1 MMEDDITI
9 ITTKW
14 AIITQKMVVQTIDT
28 PQGPMQVQQP
38 IQVPVVFRSL
48 KEAQRYV
55 EENYKNADQIVLQK
69 IQYDDMQEK
78 QVEYYYRE
86 EEDSCH

>member
-1 MMEDDITI
+1 MEDNITI

-14 AIITQKMVVQTIDT
+14 AIITQKMITQVVNT

-38 IQVPVVFRSL
+38 VQVPLVFRSL
-48 KEAQRYV
+48 KEVQRYV
-55 EENYKNADQIVLQK
+55 EENYKNADQIALQK
-69 IQYDDMQEK
+69 IEYDDVQEK
-78 QVEYYYRE
+78 QIEYYYRE

>member
-1 MMEDDITI
+1 MEDNITI

-14 AIITQKMVVQTIDT
+14 AIITQKMVTQVVNT
-28 PQGPMQVQQP
+28 PQGLMQVQQP
-38 IQVPVVFRSL
+38 VQVPLVFRSL
-48 KEAQRYV
+48 KEVQRYV

-69 IQYDDMQEK
+69 IEYDDVQEK
-78 QVEYYYRE
+78 QIEYYYRE

>member
-1 MMEDDITI
+1 MEDNITI
-9 ITTKW
+9 ITTNW
-14 AIITQKMVVQTIDT
+14 AIITQKMITQVVDT
-28 PQGPMQVQQP
+28 PQGQMQIQQP

-48 KEAQRYV
+48 KEVQRYV

-69 IQYDDMQEK
+69 IQYDDVQEK
-78 QVEYYYRE
+78 QIEYYYKE

>member
-1 MMEDDITI
+1 MEDNITI

-14 AIITQKMVVQTIDT
+14 AIITQKMITQVIDT

-38 IQVPVVFRSL
+38 VQVPVVFRGL
-48 KEAQRYV
+48 KEVQRYV

-69 IQYDDMQEK
+69 IEYDEVQEK
-78 QVEYYYRE
+78 QIEYYYRE

>member
-1 MMEDDITI
+1 MEDDITI

>member
-1 MMEDDITI
+1 MEDNITI

-14 AIITQKMVVQTIDT
+14 AIITQKMVTQVIDT

-38 IQVPVVFRSL
+38 VQVPVVFRGL
-48 KEAQRYV
+48 KEVQRYV

-69 IQYDDMQEK
+69 IEYDEVQEK
-78 QVEYYYRE
+78 QIEYYYRE
-86 EEDSCH
+86 EEDLCH

>member
-1 MMEDDITI
+1 MEDNITI

-14 AIITQKMVVQTIDT
+14 AIITQKMITQVIDT

-38 IQVPVVFRSL
+38 VQVPVVFRSL
-48 KEAQRYV
+48 KEVQRYV

-69 IQYDDMQEK
+69 IEYDEVQEK
-78 QVEYYYRE
+78 QIEYYYRE

>member
-1 MMEDDITI
+1 MEDNIII

-14 AIITQKMVVQTIDT
+14 AIITQKMITQVVNT

-38 IQVPVVFRSL
+38 VQVPLVFRSL
-48 KEAQRYV
+48 KEVQRYV
-55 EENYKNADQIVLQK
+55 EENYKNADQIALQK
-69 IQYDDMQEK
+69 IEYDDVQEK
-78 QVEYYYRE
+78 QIEYYYRE